1 MTTGSSRVVAAYNEL
16 STGELR
22 LGPPKSAAGRR
33 VVALPAEIVPE
44 LTEHLATSAQPG
56 GRRPGLRDHDRPA
69 AAAQQLQQVG
79 ALARVVAE
87 VGLPGPRFH
96 DLRHTGNTLAAP
108 FASTRELMARMG
120 HGSSRAALIYQHAT
134 ADRDRMIADAL
145 DALLAAEGQ
154 KDERPERE
162 VGG

>member
-56 GRRPGLRDHDRPA
+56 ADGLVFVTTTGQPLRRSNFNKSVRWHEI
-69 AAAQQLQQVG
+69 
-79 ALARVVAE
+79 VAE

>member
-1 MTTGSSRVVAAYNEL
+1 
-16 STGELR
+16 
-22 LGPPKSAAGRR
+22 
-33 VVALPAEIVPE
+33 
-44 LTEHLATSAQPG
+44 
-56 GRRPGLRDHDRPA
+56 
-69 AAAQQLQQVG
+69 
-79 ALARVVAE
+79 
-87 VGLPGPRFH
+87 
-96 DLRHTGNTLAAP
+96 
-108 FASTRELMARMG
+108 MARMG